1 MLMCIHLV
9 TSTPQLLSNS
19 ILVGCT
25 LGIAVMS
32 EALTKRAYQNLASV
46 EVQGDMNLLE
56 GAFALIQVVRNVG
69 DPERRE
75 EVRNWP
81 TWKTWSIIGVFGT
94 AVLGV
99 PFLAAVGLYERM
111 GPRAIA
117 PLTGVLGLVTGA
129 AL

>member
-1 MLMCIHLV
+1 
-9 TSTPQLLSNS
+9 
-19 ILVGCT
+19 
-25 LGIAVMS
+25 MS
-32 EALTKRAYQNLASV
+32 EALTKRAYQNLESV

-81 TWKTWSIIGVFGT
+81 AWKTWSIIGVFGT
-94 AVLGV
+94 AVLGL
-99 PFLAAVGLYERM
+99 PFVAGVGIYERV

-129 AL
+129 AM

>member
-1 MLMCIHLV
+1 MLTWSHFV
-9 TSTPQLLSNS
+9 ASASQLLSNS
-19 ILVGCT
+19 IFVGCT
-25 LGIAVMS
+25 LGIAVIS
-32 EALTKRAYQNLASV
+32 EVLTKRAYQNLASV
-46 EVQGDMNLLE
+46 EVQGDVNLLE
-56 GAFALIQVVRNVG
+56 GAFALKQVVRNVG

-94 AVLGV
+94 AVLGM
-99 PFLAAVGLYERM
+99 PFLAGVGIYERV

-129 AL
+129 AM